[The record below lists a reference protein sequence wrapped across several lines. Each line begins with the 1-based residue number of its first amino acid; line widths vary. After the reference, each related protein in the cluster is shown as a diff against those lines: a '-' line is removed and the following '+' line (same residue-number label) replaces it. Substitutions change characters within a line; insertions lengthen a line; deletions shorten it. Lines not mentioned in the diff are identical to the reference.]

1 MRSTSVKT
9 GLVLV
14 AVLAVLDLLSPL
26 ISDGQAPV
34 AADIFSVVLGVLTLV
49 GVALYLAPGTR
60 ERAGR
65 GGMWVAVVARSLS
78 ALLGIGAFIG
88 PDYPPAWL
96 LVLIAVFLV
105 LTVVAVVL
113 VRPTLAR
120 RRPGTA
126 DAAPGALA

>member
-1 MRSTSVKT
+1 MHATSVKT
-9 GLVLV
+9 GLVLI

-34 AADIFSVVLGVLTLV
+34 AADVFSVVLGVLTLV
-49 GVALYLAPGTR
+49 GLALYLAPGTR

-65 GGMWVAVVARSLS
+65 GGMWTAVVARSLS

-96 LVLIAVFLV
+96 LVLIALFLV

-113 VRPTLAR
+113 VRPTLVR
-120 RRPGTA
+120 RWPTSP
-126 DAAPGALA
+126 DPAPGAFA